1 MRSVSLV
8 VSCEPSG
15 ATGCEDDLEGCAAAI
30 FCGGSS
36 VGCVGLR
43 LARLRSIWSES
54 TSSFFLGGAGFAG
67 GGVGLGGSGL
77 GVSAFAS
84 CGGGGGGFGAS
95 GFGGSGLGGSGFGGS
110 GFGEGG
116 GGSGLGGSGL
126 GFGGSTCATSSGLSG
141 LGGVRVTCVARVS
154 GATLM
159 SCTTIGVSSGIG
171 RLKRCQW
178 ISP

>member
-77 GVSAFAS
+77 G
-84 CGGGGGGFGAS
+84 
-95 GFGGSGLGGSGFGGS
+95 GSGLGGSGFGGC

-126 GFGGSTCATSSGLSG
+126 GFGVSTCATSSGLSG

>member
-54 TSSFFLGGAGFAG
+54 TSSFVLGGAGFAG

-77 GVSAFAS
+77 G
-84 CGGGGGGFGAS
+84 
-95 GFGGSGLGGSGFGGS
+95 
-110 GFGEGG
+110 EGG

-126 GFGGSTCATSSGLSG
+126 GFGVSTCATSSGLSG

>member
-15 ATGCEDDLEGCAAAI
+15 ATGCEEGFEGCAAAT

-54 TSSFFLGGAGFAG
+54 TSSVFLGGAGFAG
-67 GGVGLGGSGL
+67 GGAGLGGSGL
-77 GVSAFAS
+77 GASAFAS
-84 CGGGGGGFGAS
+84 CGGGGFGAS
-95 GFGGSGLGGSGFGGS
+95 GFGGSGFGGSGFGGS

-116 GGSGLGGSGL
+116 GEGGGGSGLGGSG
-126 GFGGSTCATSSGLSG
+126 FGGLGVSTCATSSGLLG
-141 LGGVRVTCVARVS
+141 FGGVRVTCVARVS
-154 GATLM
+154 SATLT
-159 SCTTIGVSSGIG
+159 SCTTMGV
-171 RLKRCQW
+171 
-178 ISP
+178 